1 VYRKFL
7 EIGLL
12 KAYSGYMD
20 RDHMQAPAHWVEE
33 LARSDDEVARGE
45 RVPASVIHDDI
56 LRVIA
61 ELEADDNETAD
72 ILVRNRRGR

>member
-1 VYRKFL
+1 VYRNFL

-12 KAYSGYMD
+12 KAYLGCMD
-20 RDHMQAPAHWVEE
+20 RDQMRAPVHWVEE

-72 ILVRNRRGR
+72 MLVRNRRGR